1 MKKKDKITQQI
12 IADKLGV
19 TQASVSH
26 WLSGKIAPSKMAMK
40 LIKDKYPQLLE
51 QIDANSKLK
60 TKD

>member
-1 MKKKDKITQQI
+1 
-12 IADKLGV
+12 
-19 TQASVSH
+19 
-26 WLSGKIAPSKMAMK
+26 MK